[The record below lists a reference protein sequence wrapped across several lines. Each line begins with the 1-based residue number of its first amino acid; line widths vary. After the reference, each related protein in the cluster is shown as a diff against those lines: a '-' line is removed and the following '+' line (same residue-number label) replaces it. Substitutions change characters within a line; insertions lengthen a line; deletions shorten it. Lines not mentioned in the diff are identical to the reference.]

1 MAKEPKRFIVI
12 GAGRF
17 GTSVAITLSKSGADV
32 IVIDK
37 DKDRVLQIS
46 DYVTQ
51 AVQLDAMDEK
61 ALRSVG
67 VEKADVAIVSIG
79 VQMEASILV
88 TMTLK
93 EMGIPRVVSKALT
106 EAHGKVLSR
115 VGADKIVFPERDMGA
130 KLAKSLV
137 SPTILDHIEVS
148 PGYNIIELNVP
159 EFLQGNSILKSK
171 VRTKY
176 GVQIVAVKKN
186 IPQLNGKGESVLD
199 EEVLIAPAPETVL
212 EEGDTIIVIGKEDA
226 IERFHGQG

>member
-1 MAKEPKRFIVI
+1 MAKQPKRFIVI

-17 GTSVAITLSKSGADV
+17 GSSVAITLSKSGADV

-37 DKDRVLQIS
+37 NKDRVLQIS

-61 ALRSVG
+61 ALKSVG

-93 EMGIPRVVSKALT
+93 EMGIPSVVSKALT
-106 EAHGKVLSR
+106 ESHGKVLAR

-159 EFLQGNSILKSK
+159 EFLQGDSIMKSK

-176 GVQIVAVKKN
+176 GVEIIAVKKN
-186 IPQLNGKGESVLD
+186 TPQLNGKGESVLD

-226 IERFHGQG
+226 IERFRRRE